1 MRAKCGRY
9 PVLPYC
15 GDEVSITGGGGGTW
29 MEKMGVP
36 HGFEMSTIAPWGVS
50 VIACIAI
57 AMGHM
62 CMCVYIIAVGSI
74 RWREYFLICSL
85 D

>member
-1 MRAKCGRY
+1 
-9 PVLPYC
+9 
-15 GDEVSITGGGGGTW
+15 